1 MNGRIQTR
9 LGAHCACIGGG
20 QVLIWRVRGRV
31 LPSAEASVASAGHL
45 RRAWGRR
52 GALSMPSRAATQ

>member
-1 MNGRIQTR
+1 MNGRVQTR
-9 LGAHCACIGGG
+9 LGTHRARIGGG

-31 LPSAEASVASAGHL
+31 LPSAAASVASAGHL

-52 GALSMPSRAATQ
+52 GAPSMP